1 MKLPIAL
8 GVGCMKGYW
17 GVVRGSKPG
26 MLSKSYKFELN
37 FSSRKAAK
45 ETPETKVGYVAIDL
59 KMKEGEIVMATHKN
73 AHICP
78 NDFLVYF
85 VHLILCVCEG

>member
-17 GVVRGSKPG
+17 GVVRGSTPG
-26 MLSKSYKFELN
+26 MPSKSYKFELN

-45 ETPETKVGYVAIDL
+45 ETPMTKVGYVAIDL
-59 KMKEGEIVMATHKN
+59 KIRRAKLSWQHTKMHTFAQTI
-73 AHICP
+73 
-78 NDFLVYF
+78 FLFISY
-85 VHLILCVCEG
+85 I